1 MSDLSILTVPSLI
14 PSDLSNITIAEALEK
29 AFPRTKPNVINLA
42 SLSDVHFGHPH
53 NPAGDIAANIKDA
66 FPIDSPL
73 TAMLDIL
80 FIAGDFFDRL
90 LSLNDPETIDIDVL
104 IVYLLR
110 LCKQHNIIL
119 YVLEGTSS
127 HDRGQSTRFETLNRV
142 AKIHAP
148 LKYVKDLS
156 IEYLPGFD
164 INILFVPDDLPGGP
178 SKTLETVRD
187 MMRSKGLEQVDY
199 ACMHGQFAF
208 QLPSH
213 VDAPKHD
220 EVAYLE
226 LVKEQ
231 IFIGHDHTHKQLDRI
246 HVHGS
251 FDRTGHGYESPKGH
265 IRASKSNDG
274 HWDITF
280 VENVNAM
287 KFITVDATG
296 LDLEATIAKVREV
309 VQTLPDGSYV
319 RVRSEANSP
328 IFTHMD
334 TLIRER
340 PLIGWSKDPQRK
352 KEDELA
358 PMVAEDTL
366 FVPVAITRENIV
378 ELMLEQMAKNGASGA
393 IMDKGQEI
401 LGELFPWRTQNE
413 NMKALATA

>member
-1 MSDLSILTVPSLI
+1 MSDLSILTVPNSI
-14 PSDLSNITIAEALEK
+14 PSDIWTTAFAEVIAK
-29 AFPRTKPNVINLA
+29 VFPRTKPNVLNMA
-42 SLSDVHFGHPH
+42 SVSDIHFGHPH
-53 NPAGDIAANIKDA
+53 NAASDIAANLKLA
-66 FPIDSPL
+66 FPFDSVE
-73 TAMLDIL
+73 TAALDII

-90 LSLNDPETIDIDVL
+90 LSLNDPETIDIDVF

-110 LCKQHNIIL
+110 LCKQHNIL
-119 YVLEGTSS
+119 LFVLEGTAS
-127 HDRGQSTRFETLNRV
+127 HDRGQSARFETLNRV

-148 LKYVKDLS
+148 LKYIKELS
-156 IEYLPGFD
+156 IEYLAGFD
-164 INILFVPDDLPGGP
+164 IHMLFVPDDLPGGP
-178 SKTLETVRD
+178 AKTLETVRD
-187 MMRSKGLEQVDY
+187 MMRSKGLEQVDF
-199 ACMHGQFAF
+199 AVMHGQFAF

-220 EVAYLE
+220 EQAYLD
-226 LVKEQ
+226 LVKEL

-246 HVHGS
+246 YVHGS

-265 IRASKSNDG
+265 IRASKHTDG
-274 HWDITF
+274 RWDVTF
-280 VENVNAM
+280 VENKLAM

-328 IFTHMD
+328 IFMHMD

-358 PMVAEDTL
+358 PLVAEDAI
-366 FVPVAITRENIV
+366 FIPIAITRENIV

-393 IMDKGQEI
+393 VMDKSQEI
-401 LGELFPWRTQNE
+401 LGELFPWRTN
-413 NMKALATA
+413 NDNTKALETE